1 MLQKITK
8 EDQEILKRKFPKFGK
23 ETACMC
29 NNPAYGVTLSPEA
42 KRWLK
47 RMKNGIKSKETT
59 LYKLEEYLQDT
70 GMSVEEF
77 IEGARRDIR

>member
-1 MLQKITK
+1 MFQRITK
-8 EDQEILKRKFPKFGK
+8 EDQEILKKKFPKFGK
-23 ETACMC
+23 EAACMC
-29 NNPAYGVTLSPEA
+29 NNPSYGVTLSPAA

-47 RMKNGIKSKETT
+47 DAKNGRKSKETT

-70 GMSVEEF
+70 GLSVEEF